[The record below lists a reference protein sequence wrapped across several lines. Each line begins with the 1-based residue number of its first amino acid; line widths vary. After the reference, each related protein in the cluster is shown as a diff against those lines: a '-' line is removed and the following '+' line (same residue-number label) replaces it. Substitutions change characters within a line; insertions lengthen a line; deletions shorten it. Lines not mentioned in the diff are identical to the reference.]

1 MQSWTLIATIVSLID
16 LAAASGTVSIYN
28 IDDPMFGTC
37 RLKGISASSDNFKL
51 YASVSNKDFVPNE
64 ACARCITVK
73 RADDPTKT
81 VSAYVLDICDGCA
94 KGTLQLSGDA
104 MTALDIAQTDT
115 TTRVSYTFDTCPASL
130 MSGDIKACLM
140 EGGSSTYV
148 PLQFYNS
155 QKVIT
160 GATIDGVAAKKMSS
174 SFLYSA
180 NPGSPSTSWYKSV
193 DFTVTSA
200 DGETLNGNFA
210 FANTSG
216 CATSDVQFY
225 SPSAPGGA
233 NGSTGG
239 SSGAIIGAI
248 CGVIGALLIIVGLIF
263 LVRRRKRGKFLDGTE
278 NDVENQYLSPTSKPK
293 AALAATF
300 RSDHNDHQPLASPTA
315 DYAETFS
322 PDTKVKVPGSQ
333 MQNVGSHVSSPVIAA
348 AVPGTAVAVS
358 VAVDSLGSSDP
369 SSAASAP
376 NPREVSVK
384 RSPSPKPG
392 NAVPTFAFSNNMT
405 TSPHSLTVLNAKDA
419 PTLTAPVVPT
429 QSLRTGFYDDD
440 AEEERSSF
448 DIDDMR
454 ETEARATS
462 TRPMDSQPSFTPY
475 MSAGSYANTMT
486 SPQGNSHATSL
497 RRPSSKQRTSGRES
511 GQYNNGRSNHSP
523 AQDDLLSARSSHLT
537 NADSTTDLPLRDS
550 DASFPALQNT
560 DSSTSQHSLGS
571 TRESGGYSR
580 ESLNILGYPYSK
592 KSGRHHNLTG

>member
-1 MQSWTLIATIVSLID
+1 MHSWTVIATMVSLID
-16 LAAASGTVSIYN
+16 LAAASGAVTVYN

-37 RLKGISASSDNFKL
+37 RLKGISASSDNFKV
-51 YASVSNKDFVPNE
+51 YASVSNKDFAPNE

-81 VSAYVLDICDGCA
+81 TSAYVLDVCDGCA
-94 KGTLQLSGDA
+94 KGTLQLSADA
-104 MTALDIAQTDT
+104 MTALNIAQTDT

-130 MSGDIKACLM
+130 MSGNIKACLM
-140 EGGSSTYV
+140 EGGSATYV

-160 GATIDGVAAKKMSS
+160 GATIDGVVAKKMSS
-174 SFLYSA
+174 NFLYSA
-180 NPGSPSTSWYKSV
+180 NPGSPSTSWYESV
-193 DFTVTSA
+193 NFTVTSA

-210 FANTSG
+210 FSNTSG

-225 SPSAPGGA
+225 SPSAPDGA
-233 NGSTGG
+233 NGSTSW
-239 SSGAIIGAI
+239 SSGAIIGAV

-263 LVRRRKRGKFLDGTE
+263 LVWRRKREGKFLNGPE
-278 NDVENQYLSPTSKPK
+278 NDVENQYLSPTSKSK

-300 RSDHNDHQPLASPTA
+300 RSDHNDRQPLASPTA
-315 DYAETFS
+315 DYVETFS
-322 PDTKVKVPGSQ
+322 PAAKAKVPGSQ
-333 MQNVGSHVSSPVIAA
+333 MQCAGSLVPSPVAVA
-348 AVPGTAVAVS
+348 AVPGAAVAAS
-358 VAVDSLGSSDP
+358 VAVDSSGSSDP
-369 SSAASAP
+369 SSAAFAP
-376 NPREVSVK
+376 NLREVSVE
-384 RSPSPKPG
+384 RSSPPKPV
-392 NAVPTFAFSNNMT
+392 NAVPTFAFSNSMT
-405 TSPHSLTVLNAKDA
+405 TSPHSLTVSNVKDA

-454 ETEARATS
+454 ESEALAAS
-462 TRPMDSQPSFTPY
+462 TRRMGSQPSFTPY
-475 MSAGSYANTMT
+475 MSAGPYANTMT
-486 SPQGNSHATSL
+486 SPQNNAHATSL

-511 GQYNNGRSNHSP
+511 GQYNNGKSNHSP
-523 AQDDLLSARSSHLT
+523 APNNSLSSRPSHSI

-560 DSSTSQHSLGS
+560 DSSASQHSLGS
-571 TRESGGYSR
+571 TPGGGYSR
-580 ESLNILGYPYSK
+580 DSLNILGYPYSK